1 FASSHLRALA
11 SAFQKSGS
19 CKCSDRARNC
29 SPLYPSLCSRS
40 FTFHQRYRY
49 PPFSAA
55 SLIACWTLF
64 MGQSYKC
71 QLLWDRR
78 SAGNG
83 TSGHCQVSSRAGT
96 SPELRLPNPVA
107 QTRNSLCRRF
117 RLDSRKSVRP
127 FKGIICDAVS
137 EFESCMPSQA
147 VRSLWAMSRLQK
159 YAGPR
164 SRAHPNC
171 GGLSRGGSLRS
182 VRGDAAMQ
190 NKSAGVNPR
199 TFNSMSVP
207 GLSDEEFV
215 PQLAKG
221 RPLAEQFGINPDAQ
235 KSIKR
240 LF

>member
-1 FASSHLRALA
+1 MTVPTALFHKAAKKLSASFPSARWSMKRWQRKRQAFASSHLRALA

-96 SPELRLPNPVA
+96 RPELRLPNPVA

-127 FKGIICDAVS
+127 FKGIICDDVS
-137 EFESCMPSQA
+137 EFESCTPSQA
-147 VRSLWAMSRLQK
+147 VPSLPANVGKHRSN
-159 YAGPR
+159 GVVPR
-164 SRAHPNC
+164 SDLQPKRRLCRTATGRRAKQGH
-171 GGLSRGGSLRS
+171 
-182 VRGDAAMQ
+182 V
-190 NKSAGVNPR
+190 
-199 TFNSMSVP
+199 
-207 GLSDEEFV
+207 
-215 PQLAKG
+215 
-221 RPLAEQFGINPDAQ
+221 
-235 KSIKR
+235 
-240 LF
+240 LFWRAFLPV